1 MVMIINEYASS
12 GGDLLPWYFR
22 RTGIGPSYFPT

>member
-22 RTGIGPSYFPT
+22 RTGIGPGS